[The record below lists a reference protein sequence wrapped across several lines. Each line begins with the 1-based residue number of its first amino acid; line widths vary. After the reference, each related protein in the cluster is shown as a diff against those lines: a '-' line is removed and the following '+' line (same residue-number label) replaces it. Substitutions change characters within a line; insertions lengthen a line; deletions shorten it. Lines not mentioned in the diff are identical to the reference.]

1 MVEHARE
8 IFNVVIAAIGVAVSS
23 VCGGW
28 GSVLALLLTLI
39 IIDYITGLIKGG
51 YRRELSSFT
60 GWVGLLKKGV
70 VFLVIILAHQVD
82 IVLGNASPI
91 FRTATAYFYI
101 ANEAISITEN
111 IALLGI
117 PLPSFLIKALK
128 AFKTNVN
135 EMIPEVK
142 PNEKN

>member
-1 MVEHARE
+1 MEHARE
-8 IFNVVIAAIGVAVSS
+8 IFNIAMAAIGVVVSS

-28 GSVLALLLTLI
+28 DSVLAILLTLI
-39 IIDYITGLIKGG
+39 VIDYTTGLIKGG
-51 YRRELSSFT
+51 YQKELSSFT
-60 GWVGLLKKGV
+60 GWMGLLRKGV
-70 VFLVIILAHQVD
+70 IFLVIVLAHQVD
-82 IVLGNASPI
+82 IVLGNTAPI

-135 EMIPEVK
+135 EMVPEVK
-142 PNEKN
+142 ANEKN